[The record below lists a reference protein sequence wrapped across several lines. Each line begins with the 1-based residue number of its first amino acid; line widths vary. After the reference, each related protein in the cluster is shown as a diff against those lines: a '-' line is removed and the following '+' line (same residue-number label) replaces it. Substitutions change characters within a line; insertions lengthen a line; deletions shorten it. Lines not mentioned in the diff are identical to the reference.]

1 MRYEYVTD
9 EILYINS
16 RLWGAIDLLQLYQ
29 IIHPEMT
36 LDLTN
41 EEEKSEKEL
50 VQTLMVCFSVGFVS
64 LINLT

>member
-29 IIHPEMT
+29 TIHPEMT

-41 EEEKSEKEL
+41 KKYEGTKWK
-50 VQTLMVCFSVGFVS
+50 TAY
-64 LINLT
+64 T

>member
-1 MRYEYVTD
+1 MARGQ
-9 EILYINS
+9 
-16 RLWGAIDLLQLYQ
+16 RPRAIEQQLYQ

-50 VQTLMVCFSVGFVS
+50 VQILMVCFSGGFVS
-64 LINLT
+64 LIHLT